1 MKNKTNTP
9 EFEGYSK
16 FLKEKGPTTQLP
28 AFDPSWIG
36 KQPRFIVEDKI
47 MNV

>member
-28 AFDPSWIG
+28 LLIRVGLENNLALS
-36 KQPRFIVEDKI
+36 
-47 MNV
+47 